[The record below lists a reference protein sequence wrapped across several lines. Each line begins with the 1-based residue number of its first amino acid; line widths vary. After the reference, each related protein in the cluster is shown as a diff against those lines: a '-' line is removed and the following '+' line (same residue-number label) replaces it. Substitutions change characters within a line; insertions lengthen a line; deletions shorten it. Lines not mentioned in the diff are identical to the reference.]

1 MIFILNT
8 KNNNGLKI
16 ALTAMGALA
25 LGLVATGTTANADTT
40 IDSNHVQVE
49 AGDTLSAIAQ
59 KHGTDVDTL
68 VRDNHIANKHLIHV
82 GDKLVVMPGVKNTDV
97 NGQDTDN
104 HVTNPIT
111 TPTSDQQNTTTN
123 NTPVTQQT
131 SVVSGVSGISA
142 SGSEAEAKAWIAQRE
157 SGGSYTAA
165 NSRYYGKF
173 QLDVS
178 YLNGDLSPENQEATA
193 DRYVA
198 QRYGSWTAAKL
209 FWQQNSFY

>member
-1 MIFILNT
+1 
-8 KNNNGLKI
+8 
-16 ALTAMGALA
+16 MGALA

-68 VRDNHIANKHLIHV
+68 VRENHIANKHLIHV
-82 GDKLVVMPGVKNTDV
+82 GDKLVVMPGVKNNDV

-104 HVTNPIT
+104 HVTNPVT

-165 NSRYYGKF
+165 NSRYIGRY
-173 QLDVS
+173 QLDAS
-178 YLNGDLSPENQEATA
+178 YLNGDYSIANQEKVA
-193 DRYVA
+193 DQYVA
-198 QRYGSWTAAKL
+198 QRYGSWDAAL
-209 FWQQNSFY
+209 AFHNAHGWY

>member
-1 MIFILNT
+1 MT
-8 KNNNGLKI
+8 
-16 ALTAMGALA
+16 
-25 LGLVATGTTANADTT
+25 
-40 IDSNHVQVE
+40 QE

-68 VRDNHIANKHLIHV
+68 VRENHIANKHLIHV

-104 HVTNPIT
+104 HVTNPVT
-111 TPTSDQQNTTTN
+111 TPTTDQQNTTTN
-123 NTPVTQQT
+123 TTPVTQQT
-131 SVVSGVSGISA
+131 PVESGVSGNSTT
-142 SGSEAEAKAWIAQRE
+142 GSEAEAKAWIAQRE
-157 SGGSYTAA
+157 SGGSYTA
-165 NSRYYGKF
+165 
-173 QLDVS
+173 
-178 YLNGDLSPENQEATA
+178 LSPENQEATA

>member
-8 KNNNGLKI
+8 KNNNGVKI

-82 GDKLVVMPGVKNTDV
+82 GDKLVVMHGVKNTDV

-104 HVTNPIT
+104 HVANPVT
-111 TPTSDQQNTTTN
+111 TPTSDQQTTTTN
-123 NTPVTQQT
+123 NTPVTQQNN
-131 SVVSGVSGISA
+131 SVSTVTD
-142 SGSEAEAKAWIAQRE
+142 SEAEAKAWIAQRE
-157 SGGSYTAA
+157 SGGSYTAS

-173 QLDVS
+173 QLDLA

-193 DRYVA
+193 DQYVA
-198 QRYGSWTAAKL
+198 QRYGSWEAAL
-209 FWQQNSFY
+209 AFHNTHGWY

>member
-8 KNNNGLKI
+8 KNNNGAKI

-68 VRDNHIANKHLIHV
+68 VRENHIANKHLIHV

-104 HVTNPIT
+104 HVTNPVT

-123 NTPVTQQT
+123 TTPVTQQAPAT
-131 SVVSGVSGISA
+131 SVVSSNSA
-142 SGSEAEAKAWIAQRE
+142 KEAIAQKE
-157 SGGSYTAA
+157 SGGSYTAT
-165 NSRYYGKF
+165 NSKYIGRY
-173 QLDVS
+173 QLDAS
-178 YLNGDLSPENQEATA
+178 YLNGDYSIANQEKVA
-193 DRYVA
+193 DQYVA
-198 QRYGSWTAAKL
+198 QRYGSWDAAL
-209 FWQQNSFY
+209 AFHNAHGWY

>member
-8 KNNNGLKI
+8 KNNNGVKI

-104 HVTNPIT
+104 HVTNPVT
-111 TPTSDQQNTTTN
+111 TLTSDQQNTTTN
-123 NTPVTQQT
+123 TTLVTQQT
-131 SVVSGVSGISA
+131 PATSVVSSNSA
-142 SGSEAEAKAWIAQRE
+142 KEAIAQKE
-157 SGGSYTAA
+157 SGGSYTAT
-165 NSRYYGKF
+165 NGKYIGRY
-173 QLDVS
+173 QLDAS
-178 YLNGDLSPENQEATA
+178 YLNGNYSIENQEKVAEQ
-193 DRYVA
+193 YVA
-198 QRYGSWTAAKL
+198 QRYGSWDAAL
-209 FWQQNSFY
+209 AFHNAHGWY

>member
-8 KNNNGLKI
+8 KNNNGVKI

-82 GDKLVVMPGVKNTDV
+82 GDKLVVMHGVKNTDV

-104 HVTNPIT
+104 HVTNPVT

-123 NTPVTQQT
+123 TTPVTQQAPAT
-131 SVVSGVSGISA
+131 SVVSSNSA
-142 SGSEAEAKAWIAQRE
+142 KEAIAQKE
-157 SGGSYTAA
+157 SGGSYTAT
-165 NSRYYGKF
+165 NSKYIGRY
-173 QLDVS
+173 QLDAS
-178 YLNGDLSPENQEATA
+178 YLNGDYSIANQEKVA
-193 DRYVA
+193 DQYVA
-198 QRYGSWTAAKL
+198 QRYGSWDAAL
-209 FWQQNSFY
+209 AFHNAHGWY

>member
-1 MIFILNT
+1 MKRKYDTILNT
-8 KNNNGLKI
+8 KNNNGVKI

-40 IDSNHVQVE
+40 IDSNHVRVE

-68 VRDNHIANKHLIHV
+68 VRENHIANKHLIHV

-104 HVTNPIT
+104 HVTNPVT

-123 NTPVTQQT
+123 TTPVTQQAPAT
-131 SVVSGVSGISA
+131 SVVSSNSA
-142 SGSEAEAKAWIAQRE
+142 KEAIAQKE
-157 SGGSYTAA
+157 SGGSYTAT
-165 NSRYYGKF
+165 NSKYIGRY
-173 QLDVS
+173 QLDAS
-178 YLNGDLSPENQEATA
+178 YLNGDYSIANQEKVA
-193 DRYVA
+193 DQYVA
-198 QRYGSWTAAKL
+198 QRYGSWDAAL
-209 FWQQNSFY
+209 AFHNAHGWY

>member
-8 KNNNGLKI
+8 KNNNGVKI

-104 HVTNPIT
+104 HVTNPVT

-123 NTPVTQQT
+123 TLPVTQQAPAT
-131 SVVSGVSGISA
+131 SGVLSNSA
-142 SGSEAEAKAWIAQRE
+142 KEAIAQKE
-157 SGGSYTAA
+157 SGGSYTAT
-165 NSRYYGKF
+165 NSKYIGRY
-173 QLDVS
+173 QLDAS
-178 YLNGDLSPENQEATA
+178 YLNGDYSIANQEKVA
-193 DRYVA
+193 DQYVA
-198 QRYGSWTAAKL
+198 QRYGSWDAAL
-209 FWQQNSFY
+209 AFHNAHGWY

>member
-8 KNNNGLKI
+8 KNNNGVKI

-104 HVTNPIT
+104 HVTNPVT
-111 TPTSDQQNTTTN
+111 TLTSDQQNTTTN
-123 NTPVTQQT
+123 TTLVTQQT
-131 SVVSGVSGISA
+131 PATSVVSSNSA
-142 SGSEAEAKAWIAQRE
+142 KEAIAQKE
-157 SGGSYTAA
+157 SGGSYTAT
-165 NSRYYGKF
+165 NGKYIGRY
-173 QLDVS
+173 QLDAS
-178 YLNGDLSPENQEATA
+178 YLNGNYAIENQEKVAEQ
-193 DRYVA
+193 YVA
-198 QRYGSWTAAKL
+198 QRYGSWDAAL
-209 FWQQNSFY
+209 AFHNAHGWY

>member
-8 KNNNGLKI
+8 KNNNGVKI

-82 GDKLVVMPGVKNTDV
+82 GDKLVVMHGVKNTDV

-104 HVTNPIT
+104 HVTNPVT

-123 NTPVTQQT
+123 TLPVTQQAPAT
-131 SVVSGVSGISA
+131 SGVSSNSA
-142 SGSEAEAKAWIAQRE
+142 KEAIAQKE
-157 SGGSYTAA
+157 SGGSYTAT
-165 NSRYYGKF
+165 NSKYIGRY
-173 QLDVS
+173 QLDAS
-178 YLNGDLSPENQEATA
+178 YLNGDYSIANQEKVA
-193 DRYVA
+193 DQYVA
-198 QRYGSWTAAKL
+198 QRYGSWDAAL
-209 FWQQNSFY
+209 AFHNAHGWY

>member
-1 MIFILNT
+1 
-8 KNNNGLKI
+8 
-16 ALTAMGALA
+16 MGALA

-59 KHGTDVDTL
+59 KHETDVDTL

-104 HVTNPIT
+104 HVTNPVT
-111 TPTSDQQNTTTN
+111 TPTSDQQTTTTN
-123 NTPVTQQT
+123 NTPITQTT
-131 SVVSGVSGISA
+131 SVVGSL
-142 SGSEAEAKAWIAQRE
+142 SGSEQEAKDWIAARE
-157 SGGSYTAA
+157 SGGSYSAR
-165 NSRYYGKF
+165 NSKYIGKF
-173 QLDVS
+173 QLDAS
-178 YLNGDLSPENQEATA
+178 YLNGDYSPANQEATA

>member
-8 KNNNGLKI
+8 KNNNGVKI

-25 LGLVATGTTANADTT
+25 FGLVATGTTANADTT

-82 GDKLVVMPGVKNTDV
+82 GDKLVVMPGVKNIDI

-104 HVTNPIT
+104 HVTNPVT

-123 NTPVTQQT
+123 TLPVTQQAPAT
-131 SVVSGVSGISA
+131 SGV
-142 SGSEAEAKAWIAQRE
+142 GSLSDSEQEAKDWIAARE
-157 SGGSYTAA
+157 SNGSYTAT
-165 NSRYYGKF
+165 NGRYYGKF
-173 QLDVS
+173 QLDTS
-178 YLNGDLSPENQEATA
+178 YLNGDLSPENQE
-193 DRYVA
+193 RVA
-198 QRYGSWTAAKL
+198 EQYMLSRYGSWTAAKN
-209 FWQQNSFY
+209 FHVQNSYW

>member
-1 MIFILNT
+1 MIYILKT
-8 KNNNGLKI
+8 KQSNGVKI
-16 ALTAMGALA
+16 VALTMGAAA
-25 LGLVATGTTANADTT
+25 LGFIGVEQTANASTQ
-40 IDSNHVQVE
+40 IDSNHVQIE
-49 AGDTLSAIAQ
+49 EGDTLSAIAQ

-104 HVTNPIT
+104 HVTNPVT

-123 NTPVTQQT
+123 NTPVTQQAPAT
-131 SVVSGVSGISA
+131 SGVGSL
-142 SGSEAEAKAWIAQRE
+142 SGSEQEAKDWIAVRE
-157 SGGSYTAA
+157 SNGSYTAA

>member
-8 KNNNGLKI
+8 KNKNDVKI

-68 VRDNHIANKHLIHV
+68 VRENHIANKNLIHV
-82 GDKLVVMPGVKNTDV
+82 GDKLVVMPGVKNTDL

-104 HVTNPIT
+104 HVTNPVT

-123 NTPVTQQT
+123 TSPVAKTT
-131 SVVSGVSGISA
+131 SDVSSNSA
-142 SGSEAEAKAWIAQRE
+142 KEAIAQKE
-157 SGGSYTAA
+157 SGGSYTAT
-165 NSRYYGKF
+165 NSKYIGRY
-173 QLDVS
+173 QLDAS
-178 YLNGDLSPENQEATA
+178 YLNGDYSIANQEKVA
-193 DRYVA
+193 DQYVA
-198 QRYGSWTAAKL
+198 QRYGSWDAAL
-209 FWQQNSFY
+209 AFHNTHGWY

>member
-8 KNNNGLKI
+8 KNNNGVKI

-68 VRDNHIANKHLIHV
+68 VRENHIANKHLIHV
-82 GDKLVVMPGVKNTDV
+82 GDKLVVMHGVKNTDV

-104 HVTNPIT
+104 HVTNPVT

-123 NTPVTQQT
+123 TTPVTQQAPAT
-131 SVVSGVSGISA
+131 SGVGSL
-142 SGSEAEAKAWIAQRE
+142 SGSEQEAKDWIAARE
-157 SGGSYTAA
+157 SNGSYTAT
-165 NSRYYGKF
+165 NGRYYGKF
-173 QLDVS
+173 QLDTS
-178 YLNGDLSPENQEATA
+178 YLNGDLSPENQE
-193 DRYVA
+193 RVA
-198 QRYGSWTAAKL
+198 EQYMLSRYGSWTAAKN
-209 FWQQNSFY
+209 FHVQNSYW

>member
-8 KNNNGLKI
+8 KNNNGVKI

-68 VRDNHIANKHLIHV
+68 VRENHIANKHLIHV
-82 GDKLVVMPGVKNTDV
+82 GDKLVVMPDVKNTDV

-104 HVTNPIT
+104 HVTTPVT
-111 TPTSDQQNTTTN
+111 TPTSDQQTTTTN
-123 NTPVTQQT
+123 DTLVTQQAPAT
-131 SVVSGVSGISA
+131 SGVSSNSA
-142 SGSEAEAKAWIAQRE
+142 KEAIAQKE
-157 SGGSYTAA
+157 SGGSYTAT
-165 NSRYYGKF
+165 NGKYIGRY
-173 QLDVS
+173 QLDAS
-178 YLNGDLSPENQEATA
+178 YLNGNYSIENQEKVAEQ
-193 DRYVA
+193 YVA
-198 QRYGSWTAAKL
+198 QRYGSWDAAL
-209 FWQQNSFY
+209 AFHNAHGWY

>member
-8 KNNNGLKI
+8 KNNNGVKI

-68 VRDNHIANKHLIHV
+68 VRENHIANKHLIHV
-82 GDKLVVMPGVKNTDV
+82 GDKLVVMHGVKNTDV

-104 HVTNPIT
+104 HVTNPVT

-123 NTPVTQQT
+123 TTPVTQQAPAT
-131 SVVSGVSGISA
+131 SVVSSNSA
-142 SGSEAEAKAWIAQRE
+142 KEAIAQKE
-157 SGGSYTAA
+157 SGGSYTAT
-165 NSRYYGKF
+165 NSKYIGRY
-173 QLDVS
+173 QLDAS
-178 YLNGDLSPENQEATA
+178 YLNGDYSIANQEKVA
-193 DRYVA
+193 DQYVA
-198 QRYGSWTAAKL
+198 QRYGSWDAAL
-209 FWQQNSFY
+209 AFHNAHGWY

>member
-8 KNNNGLKI
+8 KNNNGVKI

-104 HVTNPIT
+104 HVTNPVT
-111 TPTSDQQNTTTN
+111 TLTSDQQNTTTN
-123 NTPVTQQT
+123 TTLVAQQTPAT
-131 SVVSGVSGISA
+131 SVVSSNSA
-142 SGSEAEAKAWIAQRE
+142 KEAIAQKE
-157 SGGSYTAA
+157 SGGSYTAT
-165 NSRYYGKF
+165 NGKYIGRY
-173 QLDVS
+173 QLDAS
-178 YLNGDLSPENQEATA
+178 YLNGNYSIENQEKVAEQ
-193 DRYVA
+193 YVA
-198 QRYGSWTAAKL
+198 QRYGSWDAAL
-209 FWQQNSFY
+209 AFHNAHGWY